1 MGRAQKLMSPTPR
14 IDAFRAQLLGREP
27 LMGTF
32 LKTPSPIVCEV
43 LGMSP
48 LACVCIDAEHA
59 PFGRI
64 EIDGCIAAL
73 RAADMPSL
81 VRVQT
86 GTPGEI
92 LTALDAGASG
102 VVLPHIAAGA
112 QAAVAVRHAQYG
124 RGGRGYAGSSR
135 AARYTLKPMTDHLRD
150 SAASTIVIAQIEDAE
165 ALDRLDDIASVEGI
179 DCLFVGRIDLTIS
192 LGAKTP
198 TDAVVIDAVNKICEV
213 GVRHG
218 KTIGMFIPPTES
230 CETWQRK
237 GASFFMLAS
246 DHVFLLEG
254 ARALANKIEAKA
266 LSKNI

>member
-1 MGRAQKLMSPTPR
+1 MSRSPR
-14 IDAFRAQLLGREP
+14 INAFRTRLLARE
-27 LMGTF
+27 LMMGTF

-48 LACVCIDAEHA
+48 LSCVCIDAEHA
-59 PFGRI
+59 PFGRL

-92 LTALDAGASG
+92 LTVLDAGATG
-102 VVLPHIAAGA
+102 VVLPHIVSGV
-112 QAAVAVRHAQYG
+112 QAAEAVRKAQYG
-124 RGGRGYAGSSR
+124 PRGRGYAGSSR
-135 AARYTLKPMTDHLRD
+135 AAGYTTKPMADHLRD
-150 SAASTIVIAQIEDAE
+150 SAASTLMIAQIEDTE
-165 ALDRLDDIASVEGI
+165 ALNHLEEIASVVGI

-192 LGAKTP
+192 LGASNP
-198 TDAVVIDAVNKICEV
+198 TDAIVIDAVNKICEV
-213 GVRHG
+213 GRAHG
-218 KTIGMFIPPTES
+218 KTIGMFIPPTEV
-230 CETWQRK
+230 CEDWQRK

-254 ARALANKIEAKA
+254 ARALVNKIVVK
-266 LSKNI
+266 K